1 MILIT
6 LSGEAR
12 LELPMDEK
20 DNRTGRE
27 ILKQKNHMPED
38 SLLYE
43 KFIPATLVVL
53 AVVTIGMIVFS
64 AAIFLG
70 FIQF

>member
-1 MILIT
+1 
-6 LSGEAR
+6 
-12 LELPMDEK
+12 MDEK
-20 DNRTGRE
+20 DNHTRRE

-53 AVVTIGMIVFS
+53 VVVTVAMIVFS
-64 AAIFLG
+64 AGIFLG